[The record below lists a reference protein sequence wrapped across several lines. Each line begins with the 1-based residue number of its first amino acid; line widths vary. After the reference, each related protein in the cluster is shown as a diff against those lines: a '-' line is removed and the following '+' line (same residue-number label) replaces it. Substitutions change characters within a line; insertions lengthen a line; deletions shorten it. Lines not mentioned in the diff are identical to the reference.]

1 VILLTDKQY
10 ADGKATL
17 AEIPQAASVQR
28 GKLETT
34 PTKDYKRYALTEDG
48 ISPYTIPG
56 TPDGDF
62 IATSYEH
69 DEYGATTEEAGM
81 KKAMTE
87 KRWKKLTNFYEK
99 EGIYGYELFHS
110 ETRLV

>member
-1 VILLTDKQY
+1 MIFLTDKQY

-17 AEIPQAASVQR
+17 ADVPQAATVQR
-28 GKLETT
+28 GKLETS
-34 PTKDYKRYALTEDG
+34 PAKDYKRYALTDDG

-56 TPDGDF
+56 TQDGDF

-69 DEYGATTEEAGM
+69 DEFGSTTEEADM

-87 KRWKKLTNFYEK
+87 KRWKKLENFYEK
-99 EGIYGYELFHS
+99 EGIYGYEVFY
-110 ETRLV
+110 